1 MSKRPAGPEQ
11 PGALG
16 DLEALFRE
24 HRTPLFAFALNL
36 ARNQQV
42 AADVCQQTWL
52 KLLETER
59 SGRCPPLLGGAL
71 QAYLSR
77 IARNVYIDHYVRSH
91 DVCRVDCTDTGQ
103 LERAAGAAADRN
115 AVEHVVGRA
124 QVRQMLVEALAELP
138 APQTHVLCL
147 WASGVTP
154 ATVARRARIPRDTIL
169 SRKKYGVAKL
179 RRMLQ
184 ARGLTAADLATAGAM

>member
-1 MSKRPAGPEQ
+1 MSKRLAGPAPQ
-11 PGALG
+11 GVLG
-16 DLEALFRE
+16 DFEVLFRE
-24 HRTPLFAFALNL
+24 HHNALFAFALSV
-36 ARNQQV
+36 ARNPQV

-52 KLLETER
+52 KLLEIDR
-59 SGRCPPLLGGAL
+59 SGRCPPLAGGAL
-71 QAYLSR
+71 QAYLAR

-91 DVCRVDCTDTGQ
+91 DVSRVDCTDASQ
-103 LERAAGAAADRN
+103 LERAAGAGADRHG
-115 AVEHVVGRA
+115 VEHVVGRA

-138 APQTHVLCL
+138 APQTQVLCL

-154 ATVARRARIPRDTIL
+154 STVARRARIPRDTIL

-184 ARGLTAADLATAGAM
+184 ARGLTAADLAMTGAV